1 MVANKR
7 KKNTRMRAKTTHG
20 YGSMKKNRGAGNRGG
35 RGLAG
40 TGKRADQKKPTILK
54 LYGLSYFGK
63 SGFKNQR
70 RVGLKRKIINI
81 KDINKTLNKL
91 KKEGDTYIL
100 DASKYDRILGTGKL
114 EGKLKITCKS
124 FSKLAIDKIEKAG
137 GEVIICS

>member
-1 MVANKR
+1 MSVNKR

-54 LYGLSYFGK
+54 NYGLAYFGK
-63 SGFKNQR
+63 KGFKNQR
-70 RVGLKRKIINI
+70 RVGIKRKI
-81 KDINKTLNKL
+81 LNL
-91 KKEGDTYIL
+91 DQLDLTKKEGEFYVF
-100 DASKYDRILGTGKL
+100 DASTYDKILGKGT
-114 EGKLKITCKS
+114 LKNKIKIKCKS

-137 GEVIICS
+137 GEAIICS